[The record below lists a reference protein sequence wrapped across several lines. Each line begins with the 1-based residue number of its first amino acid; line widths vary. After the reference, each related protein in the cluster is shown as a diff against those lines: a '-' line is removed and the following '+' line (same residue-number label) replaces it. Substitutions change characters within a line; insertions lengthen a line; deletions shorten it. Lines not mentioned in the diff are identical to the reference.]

1 MIKLN
6 MAMGSAVVLEDQELL
21 RRQKE
26 NRKYLLELEVEN
38 LLLPYLLEAALYKNS
53 ETPKGIHG
61 GWESPTCELRGHFLG
76 HWLSAA
82 AIQYHAIGDG
92 LLKAK
97 ADEIV
102 DMLGKCQ
109 EENGGQWV
117 ASIPEKYVHWIAKK
131 KSIWAPQYIIHK
143 TFMGL
148 LDMYA
153 LAGNEKALKIAENFG
168 EWFYEWSG
176 KFTKEEFQE
185 ILDCETGGMLEIW
198 VLLFK
203 YTQNVHFSE
212 LINRYYRVSLFD
224 GLLEGKD
231 VLTNMHANT
240 TIPEVMGA
248 ATAYDVSG
256 EAKWLEIVQ
265 AYWKSAV
272 EDRGYYATGGQTS
285 GEVWSPPM
293 ELATR
298 LGDKNQEHCTVYN
311 MMRVA
316 EFLFRHTGD
325 VKYLDYYER
334 NLYNGIMAQG
344 YWEGF
349 FTHGQKSEYPTKGL
363 LTYFLPLRPG
373 GQKGWATKTNDF
385 FCCHGSLVQAN
396 AIFNRGL
403 YYTEADNLVVGQ
415 FFDSTYLGEMKGT
428 KFTVHQRIDT
438 LTGIENCPGEVMTG
452 QKINP
457 TAAKYPNNPRKLVT
471 NLYVKGE
478 TKTTFTISIRIPWWV
493 EGEPVVTVNGEPVS
507 LQKEKDGFL
516 AIKGEWLDD
525 VIRVE
530 YAKRLY
536 VEYLPGSEDL
546 AAFMDGP
553 VVLAG
558 LVDREKTLY
567 VPTEHPEQI
576 LIHDNER
583 HWSLWQ
589 NTYKTAG
596 QDEGIRFVPIYKI
609 GYERYGVYFPL
620 VARNI

>member
-1 MIKLN
+1 MVKLN
-6 MAMGSAVVLEDQELL
+6 MAMGKAVVLEDQELL

-102 DMLGKCQ
+102 DILGKCQ

-131 KSIWAPQYIIHK
+131 KSIWAPQYTIHK

-153 LAGNEKALKIAENFG
+153 LAGNEKALKIAERFG
-168 EWFYEWSG
+168 EWFHEWSG
-176 KFTKEEFQE
+176 KFTKEKFQD

-203 YTQNVHFSE
+203 YTKNKCFAE
-212 LINRYYRVSLFD
+212 LIKRYYRVSLFD
-224 GLLEGKD
+224 GLLDGKD

-240 TIPEVMGA
+240 TIPEVLGA
-248 ATAYDVSG
+248 AAVYDHGG
-256 EAKWLEIVQ
+256 EEIWLKIVK
-265 AYWKSAV
+265 AYWKCAV

-285 GEVWSPPM
+285 GEVWSPPK

-316 EFLFRHTGD
+316 EFLFRHTGE

-344 YWEGF
+344 YWQGS

-373 GQKGWATKTNDF
+373 GQKGWASKTNDF

-396 AIFNRGL
+396 TMLNRGL
-403 YYTEADNLVVGQ
+403 YYTNEENLVIGQ
-415 FFDSTYLGEMKGT
+415 FFNSTFEGEMKGV
-428 KFTVHQRIDT
+428 KVSVCQRINT
-438 LTGIENCPGEVMTG
+438 LTGIENCPGEVLTG
-452 QKINP
+452 QRITP
-457 TAAKYPNNPRKLVT
+457 VTATHPNNPRKLVT
-471 NLYVKGE
+471 SLYIKAE
-478 TKTTFTISIRIPWWV
+478 NKCPFTIRIRVPWWL
-493 EGEPVVTVNGEPVS
+493 EGTPVVKVNGKSVAIP
-507 LQKEKDGFL
+507 KEKGDFL
-516 AIKGEWLDD
+516 SIKGEWQDD
-525 VIRVE
+525 VIHVE
-530 YAKRLY
+530 YGKRLY
-536 VEYLPGSEDL
+536 VEFLPGSEDL

-558 LVDREKTLY
+558 LVDQERTLY
-567 VPTEHPEQI
+567 APQEHPEQI
-576 LIHDNER
+576 LIHDDER
-583 HWSLWQ
+583 HWAHWQ
-589 NTYKTAG
+589 NTYKTKE
-596 QDEGIRFVPIYKI
+596 QDEGIRFVPINKI
-609 GYERYGVYFPL
+609 GYERYTVYFPIEL
-620 VARNI
+620 CE